1 MHETMLL
8 AAAPPPL
15 PESETSHGF
24 ARLRALRK
32 KEQIQL
38 VSGLRTAQVGEG
50 IQEEKGDES
59 WHESILDHIYAIYIC
74 IRGVK
79 HC

>member
-38 VSGLRTAQVGEG
+38 VSGLRLAQAAKRKNLKRALCRRQKTFALGKFYWTALNV
-50 IQEEKGDES
+50 
-59 WHESILDHIYAIYIC
+59 
-74 IRGVK
+74 
-79 HC
+79 